1 MNEISHSSQALLTLP
16 SIPISSPRIA
26 SEASISK
33 ALTLELQKCPSD
45 VYVVISQPG
54 VNAADFQNPF
64 STPHLRQKLMGED
77 KKIQSSLVVSDVV
90 GKFDFASLSR
100 LLQGNCGAS
109 LLEVDA
115 SSKSSMVLAPKD
127 SRVYTGNQD

>member
-1 MNEISHSSQALLTLP
+1 MNEISQSNQALLTLS
-16 SIPISSPRIA
+16 SIPISSPRIV

-54 VNAADFQNPF
+54 INAADFQDPF
-64 STPHLRQKLMGED
+64 SAPHLRQKLMGED
-77 KKIQSSLVVSDVV
+77 QNIQSSLVVSDVV
-90 GKFDFASLSR
+90 GKFDSANISSMV
-100 LLQGNCGAS
+100 QGNCGAS

-115 SSKSSMVLAPKD
+115 SSKSSMVLAPKEF
-127 SRVYTGNQD
+127 RVYTGKSD